1 MLVVT
6 CIGIGTQTNLDVTS
20 CATETD
26 ISMNGLTKMEEVQK
40 QYEEIYVIRERLA
53 VDTCRILNREAL
65 EKDNKLLKFYTGHR
79 YTYIDFSSTVLYLY
93 RNL

>member
-1 MLVVT
+1 MLVVTCT

-26 ISMNGLTKMEEVQK
+26 ISMNDLTKMEEVQK
-40 QYEEIYVIRERLA
+40 QYEEIYVIHERLA

-65 EKDNKLLKFYTGHR
+65 EKDNKLLKFYTGILIL
-79 YTYIDFSSTVLYLY
+79 TFTVLYII
-93 RNL
+93 